1 MLAVFPGESSLTSLS
16 DSSFTCKMR
25 RTKWQ
30 TTPESLPGKSHRPR
44 SLVGC
49 SPWGR
54 RESGTTELLTL
65 SLSLYI
71 KCSFC
76 VVCEKTIAFPKFI
89 EPVIEKTIV
98 RD

>member
-1 MLAVFPGESSLTSLS
+1 M
-16 DSSFTCKMR
+16 
-25 RTKWQ
+25 
-30 TTPESLPGKSHRPR
+30 
-44 SLVGC
+44 GC

-54 RESGTTELLTL
+54 RESGPTELLTL